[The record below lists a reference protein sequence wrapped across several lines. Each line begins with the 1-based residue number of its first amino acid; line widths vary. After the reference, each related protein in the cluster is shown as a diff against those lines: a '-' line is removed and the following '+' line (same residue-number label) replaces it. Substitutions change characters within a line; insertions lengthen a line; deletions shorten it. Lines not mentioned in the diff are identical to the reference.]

1 MAQPNIDF
9 STPETPKLPTVDAY
23 EKTLPE
29 ILALPEDELITINID
44 VMAAVTSVTGAL
56 PEIRAMRDAIAAQW
70 RNFDF
75 EQFDKLEQYTLA
87 LNQAHSSYRSA
98 FAPKANVAELAAELT
113 VLRDKLLVNAQS
125 LASMGLINSE
135 QLKNVKVG
143 TGYRALASDVLTLD
157 TVFRENWAQ
166 IASKTPFSQA
176 DLHAAGSLALELVA
190 AVGQREQAPVLVG
203 EAALMRQKAFTL
215 FVRAYDE
222 ARRAV
227 LYLRAKAGD
236 ADSIAPS
243 LYQGRAGRRRSGDE
257 DVTPPP
263 PSGVT
268 PSPNGSSPA
277 GPLPIV
283 IDNQAGLPVDNP
295 FTS

>member
-1 MAQPNIDF
+1 MALGLDQP
-9 STPETPKLPTVDAY
+9 
-23 EKTLPE
+23 
-29 ILALPEDELITINID
+29 
-44 VMAAVTSVTGAL
+44 G
-56 PEIRAMRDAIAAQW
+56 
-70 RNFDF
+70 FDF

-87 LNQAHSSYRSA
+87 LNQAQSSYRSA
-98 FAPKANVAELAAELT
+98 ASPKANVVELATEVTA
-113 VLRDKLLVNAQS
+113 LRDKLLVNAQS

-135 QLKNVKVG
+135 RLKNVKVAP
-143 TGYRALASDVLTLD
+143 GYRALASDVLTLD

-166 IASKTPFSQA
+166 VAGKTPFSQA

-243 LYQGRAGRRRSGDE
+243 LYLGRAGRRRSGDE

-268 PSPNGSSPA
+268 PSPNGSATA
-277 GPLPIV
+277 GPPPIV